1 MAKTK
6 TSARRIFAAVL
17 GGLAI
22 AVAAF
27 AVLVLVKVIVV
38 PDSLFLWLVIGAF
51 ALALLCVVIGWCLWM
66 RAGKKNAAGGSS
78 EPGGDTV
85 YWTPQGKSYHADP
98 NCRLLARSK
107 AVSSGTLAQAKAA
120 EKTDPCDNCALPK

>member
-6 TSARRIFAAVL
+6 TSANRIIAAVL
-17 GGLAI
+17 GGLAV
-22 AVAAF
+22 AFAAF
-27 AVLVLVKVIVV
+27 AVLVLTMVIAV
-38 PDSLFLWLVIGAF
+38 PDNMFLWLVIGAF

-66 RAGKKNAAGGSS
+66 RAGKKHAAGGSS
-78 EPGGDTV
+78 QPVKDTV

-107 AVSSGTLAQAKAA
+107 TVSSGSLAEAKAA
-120 EKTDPCDNCALPK
+120 DKTDPCDNCALPK